1 MIDIENIVVD
11 RVINAIEPLKTKYPK
26 LVLHSIPVET
36 VNDLPVVTIW
46 EVDNQTFRMTQD
58 ESIMEHHSVITYEA
72 NVYVDNVNGKKQIT
86 KEIADSVDI
95 AMQNMKFTRTMRSVI
110 PNYDRSIYRI
120 TMRYQAIVQEGRAI
134 GNDTVYQM
142 YRT

>member
-26 LVLHSIPVET
+26 LVLHSIPVEAI
-36 VNDLPVVTIW
+36 NDLPVVTIW

-58 ESIMEHHSVITYEA
+58 ESIMEHHAVITYEA
-72 NVYVDNVNGKKQIT
+72 NVYVDNVNGKKQIA
-86 KEIADSVDI
+86 KEIADSVDT
-95 AMQNMKFTRTMRSVI
+95 AMQNMKFTRTMRSVL
-110 PNYDRSIYRI
+110 PNLDRSIYRI

-134 GNDTVYQM
+134 DNDTVYQM